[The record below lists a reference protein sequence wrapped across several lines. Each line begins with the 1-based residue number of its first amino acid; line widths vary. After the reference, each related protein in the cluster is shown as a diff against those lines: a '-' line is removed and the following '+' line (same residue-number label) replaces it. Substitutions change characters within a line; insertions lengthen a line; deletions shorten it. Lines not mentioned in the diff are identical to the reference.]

1 MPILGTLNTGALLD
15 GAPKMSGFGAEPWS
29 IEGVEILHVKFEI
42 DDADMAAPLP
52 KALHPTIPPVAIFTV
67 ATYPDSPV
75 GAFTLAQ
82 VRVGCRA
89 NALPR
94 GFLTRAYCDSA
105 AAGDALASNWGY
117 DVHAGDVRLRRYHDR
132 MTGTVTVDGREILRV
147 SLLDPEPISGGD
159 IQYVSNM
166 NLARDADG
174 KGVLVQV
181 DPDYRFHKAERGK
194 PDVAVFDRAAWRAE
208 GVDPVWPVAASWAL
222 TDTGFPKI
230 RFVLDP
236 DQPAVIGTRRIEP
249 K

>member
-1 MPILGTLNTGALLD
+1 MPLLGTLNTAALLEA
-15 GAPKMSGFGAEPWS
+15 APKMSGVDAEPWT
-29 IEGVEILHVKFEI
+29 IEGVEILHLKFEI
-42 DDADMAAPLP
+42 DDTDMQAPLP
-52 KALHPTIPPVAIFTV
+52 KALHPTIPPVVIFTV

-105 AAGDALASNWGY
+105 AAREALSSKWGY
-117 DVHAGDVRLRRYHDR
+117 DVHPADVRLRRFHDR
-132 MTGTVTVDGREILRV
+132 MTGTVIVDGDEILRV

-194 PDVAVFDRAAWRAE
+194 PDIAAFNKAAWRAE
-208 GVDPVWPVAASWAL
+208 SVDPVWPVAASWAL

-236 DQPAVIGTRRIEP
+236 DQPAVVGTRRLE
-249 K
+249 

>member
-1 MPILGTLNTGALLD
+1 MPLLGTLNTSALLEA
-15 GAPKMSGFGAEPWS
+15 APRMAEFDAEPWA

-42 DDADMAAPLP
+42 DDTDMTAPLP
-52 KALHPTIPPVAIFTV
+52 RALHPTIPPVAIFTV
-67 ATYPDSPV
+67 ATFPDSPA
-75 GAFTLAQ
+75 GPFALAQ

-94 GFLTRAYCDSA
+94 GFLTRAYCDSDA
-105 AAGDALASNWGY
+105 AREALSSKWGY
-117 DVHAGDVRLRRYHDR
+117 DAHAGDVRLRRYHDR
-132 MTGTVTVDGREILRV
+132 MTGTVSVDGHEILRV

-159 IQYVSNM
+159 VQYVSNM

-194 PDVAVFDRAAWRAE
+194 PDVAVFDRAAWRAN

-222 TDTGFPKI
+222 VDTGFPKI

-236 DQPAVIGTRRIEP
+236 DQPAVVGTRRLES
-249 K
+249 

>member
-1 MPILGTLNTGALLD
+1 MPLLGTLNTAALLEA
-15 GAPKMSGFGAEPWS
+15 APKMSGFDAEPWA
-29 IEGVEILHVKFEI
+29 IEGVEILHIKFEI
-42 DDADMAAPLP
+42 DDTDMQAPLP
-52 KALHPTIPPVAIFTV
+52 KALHPTIPPVVIFTV
-67 ATYPDSPV
+67 AAYPESPV

-105 AAGDALASNWGY
+105 DAREALSSKWGY
-117 DVHAGDVRLRRYHDR
+117 DVHAGDVRLRRFHDR
-132 MTGTVTVDGREILRV
+132 MAGTVAVDGREILRV

-194 PDVAVFDRAAWRAE
+194 PEVTIFNQSAWRAE

-222 TDTGFPKI
+222 CDTGFPKI

-236 DQPAVIGTRRIEP
+236 DQPAVVGTRRIE
-249 K
+249 